1 MKENVKI
8 KSPKVGVI
16 MSVYNGEKYLKEAI
30 ESILNQTFR
39 DFEFIIV
46 NDGSIDKT
54 EDILDD
60 YAKQDSRMKIIKNR
74 NNIGL
79 TKSLNKAIQDAKG
92 EYIARMDA
100 DDISLPKRLEK
111 QVKFMEK
118 NPKVGLLGVAYY
130 QMNSKGEIVGKNIFP
145 ISNKKLQKALIKY
158 NHFFHASVMIRKNIL
173 NEAGLYNENIKSAQ
187 DYDLWFRIARVSK
200 IANLSEFL
208 MIQRYSM
215 ERISINYK
223 NKQMRSSIKIRK
235 NAIRKGQYPLW
246 CYIYL
251 IRPYILL
258 ILPFKVRNFLREH
271 ILRKIKI
278 YR

>member
-8 KSPKVGVI
+8 KSLKVSVI

-30 ESILNQTFR
+30 ESIFNQSFG

-46 NDGSIDKT
+46 DDGSSDNTLK
-54 EDILDD
+54 ILKE
-60 YAKQDSRMKIIKNR
+60 YAKKNSRVKIIKNK

-118 NPKVGLLGVAYY
+118 NPKVGLLGAAYY

-145 ISNKKLQKALIKY
+145 ISNKKLQKVLIKY

-173 NEAGLYNENIKSAQ
+173 NEVGLYNENIKSAQ

-200 IANLSEFL
+200 ITNLSEFL

-215 ERISINYK
+215 ERISIDYK
-223 NKQMRSSIKIRK
+223 NEQMRSSIKIRK

-278 YR
+278 YM